1 MNLPDFVGFIL
12 NFISR
17 WAGVTAPRIVVAF
30 LGTLI
35 CVLIV
40 IAIWDRR
47 IRILQASIG
56 LLIGLL
62 MIAFAIEPRVLHALA
77 ATGFLIRIRI
87 LMSIL
92 SFVVLVITVEAVR
105 RQHLQERYALLW
117 IATGLIILLT
127 AFLPQVLG
135 FFSLVLGAEYVTSV
149 VGIVFTFLLLIGFH
163 FSIALSGFQKKQTR
177 IAQRC
182 AILEERIA
190 ELTRQLNPAKSE
202 TNKTQSQPAIL
213 PEPMT
218 PDSDEHLS
226 AGHSLLRRFKGTQVA
241 VVLIILLAFISVL
254 VIGLLTP
261 QAMIGDEVT
270 HFFMLTKQSS
280 FLSQPNFY
288 AEIPTEYGETEVRRY
303 PHTFLWHYLGAIV
316 YRLTGGAFCAVQIYQ
331 SIFLVQLLIVAYLF
345 SKSRRGIETRSAIIY
360 ILVLASLP
368 VCLIFSV
375 IFYQDV
381 PMTAQV
387 LTVFYLLR
395 KRRWLAGSLFMC
407 LAIGFKETA
416 MLFLPAFF
424 VLMIIWEVKANGW
437 LRSGLVLICSG
448 LIVLGSMWGIGRAI
462 KTYSGSGFYPE
473 EKLEEVVKSAKRA
486 FSLKDRNQVRVN
498 TSKTKKLTQQEQS
511 DSFHGLKPVNPYEV
525 TPYEVEIIANH
536 PGDLRL
542 PENYLVY
549 GGSILWIII
558 LAGVVSMVC
567 SRMGMKCSFEPI
579 DSGWWLWFIGLSYM
593 IMAAYFLRTAPDAR
607 FFLPGLPFVVL
618 PVVEKA
624 VRLPLPKPKL
634 FIALIAS
641 LAILQ
646 SGYVLF
652 KTYKLRRVTPEIR
665 EAIQYLKQNPPF
677 PRLIFMYPEGNYRL
691 FPIEHEWYLDYLLRK
706 FWKLDNDDRIRM
718 LYRFGVGAIVIKKHL
733 IAEVDSKIT
742 NLGVY
747 PKRFVRDL
755 ENDPRFEKVF
765 ENAGVIIYRV
775 PVTPEIRETI
785 QYLEQNPPS
794 PPLIFMCPPGSKYP
808 LLPVP
813 HEWYLDGLLDSF
825 WKLDN
830 DGRIQMLHKFGVGA
844 IVILKHLIAKEDSKI
859 IEFVYP
865 TYFVRDLENDPR
877 FEKVFENT
885 EAIIYRVP

>member
-12 NFISR
+12 NFVSR
-17 WAGVTAPRIVVAF
+17 WAGVTAPRIAVAF

-35 CVLIV
+35 CVLIA

-47 IRILQASIG
+47 IKILGASFG

-62 MIAFAIEPRVLHALA
+62 MIAFAIEPRVLHTLA
-77 ATGFLIRIRI
+77 ATSFLTRIRI

-127 AFLPQVLG
+127 AFLPQVLD

-149 VGIVFTFLLLIGFH
+149 VGIVFTFLLLIAFH

-190 ELTRQLNPAKSE
+190 ELTRQLNLAKSE
-202 TNKTQSQPAIL
+202 TNKTQLQPAIL

-218 PDSDEHLS
+218 PYGDEHLS
-226 AGHSLLRRFKGTQVA
+226 ASHSLLRRFRGTHVA
-241 VVLIILLAFISVL
+241 VSLIILLAFMSVL
-254 VIGLLTP
+254 VVGLVTP
-261 QAMIGDEVT
+261 QAMVGDEVT

-288 AEIPTEYGETEVRRY
+288 AEIPTGWDITEIRRY
-303 PHTFLWHYLGAIV
+303 PHTFLWHYFGAV
-316 YRLTGGAFCAVQIYQ
+316 AYRLTGGAFWAVQLYQ
-331 SIFLVQLLIVAYLF
+331 SIFLAQFLLVAYLF
-345 SKSRRGIETRSAIIY
+345 AKSRRGIETRSAIIY

-375 IFYQDV
+375 TFYQDV

-387 LTVFYLLR
+387 LTAFYLLR

-424 VLMIIWEVKANGW
+424 VLMIIWEFKAAGW
-437 LRSGLVLICSG
+437 VRSVLALTCSG
-448 LIVLGSMWGIGRAI
+448 LIVLGSMWGIGQAI

-473 EKLEEVVKSAKRA
+473 EKLEEVVQSAKNV
-486 FSLKDRNQVRVN
+486 FSVN
-498 TSKTKKLTQQEQS
+498 TSKTEKLAQPEESGSSQ
-511 DSFHGLKPVNPYEV
+511 GLKPV

-549 GGSILWIII
+549 GGLILWIII
-558 LAGVVSMVC
+558 LTGGVSMVC
-567 SRMGMKCSFEPI
+567 SKLGMKCSLEPG
-579 DSGWWLWFIGLSYM
+579 DSGGWLWFVGLSYM
-593 IMAAYFLRTAPDAR
+593 IMTAYLLRTAPDAR
-607 FFLPGLPFVVL
+607 FFLPGLPFVLL
-618 PVVEKA
+618 PITEKA
-624 VRLPLPKPKL
+624 VRLPKPKL
-634 FIALIAS
+634 LIALVAA

-646 SGYVLF
+646 GGYVLS
-652 KTYKLRRVTPEIR
+652 KTYKLRQVTPEIR
-665 EAIQYLKQNPPF
+665 DAIQYLDHNPPS

-691 FPIEHEWYLDYLLRK
+691 FPVRHEWYLGYLLRE
-706 FWKLDNDDRIRM
+706 FWKADNDDRIKM
-718 LYRFGVGAIVIKKHL
+718 LNKFGIGAIVIKKHL
-733 IAEVDSKIT
+733 IAEVDPEII
-742 NLGVY
+742 NLG
-747 PKRFVRDL
+747 
-755 ENDPRFEKVF
+755 
-765 ENAGVIIYRV
+765 
-775 PVTPEIRETI
+775 
-785 QYLEQNPPS
+785 
-794 PPLIFMCPPGSKYP
+794 
-808 LLPVP
+808 
-813 HEWYLDGLLDSF
+813 
-825 WKLDN
+825 
-830 DGRIQMLHKFGVGA
+830 
-844 IVILKHLIAKEDSKI
+844 
-859 IEFVYP
+859 VYP

-877 FEKVFENT
+877 FEKVFENNGV
-885 EAIIYRVP
+885 IIYRVP